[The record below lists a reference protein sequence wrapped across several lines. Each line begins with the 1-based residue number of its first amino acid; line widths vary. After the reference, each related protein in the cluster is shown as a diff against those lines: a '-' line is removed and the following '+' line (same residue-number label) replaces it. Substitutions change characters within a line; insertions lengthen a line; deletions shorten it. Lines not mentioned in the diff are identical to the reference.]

1 MPDRPR
7 GWRPRRSD
15 KNDMHP
21 SKASDP
27 AFIKALA
34 EIAARIAGPLAEID
48 PKRLPIHMY
57 LAGGAAVHY
66 YTGARTTGDVDAVFS
81 ARVLL
86 PEDLDVNYIDAQGQH
101 RLLYFDRQYSDTL
114 ALMHEDAQDDSL
126 PLTILGV
133 DPRVLDIRA
142 LSPADLAVSKIG
154 RFEDRDRSDI
164 EALARAKL
172 ITARAVRRRAN
183 EALGSYVGNTD
194 RVRTSIDLA
203 CRLIEASAPRL
214 AAAKTKSRG
223 RVKPR

>member
-1 MPDRPR
+1 
-7 GWRPRRSD
+7 
-15 KNDMHP
+15 MHP

-27 AFIKALA
+27 AFIKALS

-66 YTGARTTGDVDAVFS
+66 YTGARPTGDVDAVFS

-101 RLLYFDRQYSDTL
+101 RLLYFDRQYNDTL
-114 ALMHEDAQDDSL
+114 ALMHEDAQEDSL
-126 PLTILGV
+126 SLTILGV
-133 DPRVLDIRA
+133 DPRVLDVRA
-142 LSPADLAVSKIG
+142 LSPVDLAVSKIG

-172 ITARAVRRRAN
+172 ITARTVRRRAN
-183 EALGSYVGNTD
+183 KALGSYVGNTD
-194 RVRTSIDLA
+194 RIRTSIDLA
-203 CRLIEASAPRL
+203 CRLIEASVPRL
-214 AAAKTKSRG
+214 AAAKS
-223 RVKPR
+223 KPRRRATPG